1 MYCVNKDASPRPT
14 VTQDAKNF
22 CRYSTNA
29 LAQYIV
35 TVSHDTVRRV
45 PVHYSPRG
53 PDRPVA
59 ATALAG
65 GDRALVAALEDTTRL
80 HPLGN
85 ASRA

>member
-1 MYCVNKDASPRPT
+1 MYLVNKDALPRPT
-14 VTQDAKNF
+14 VTQDAKKF

-35 TVSHDTVRRV
+35 TVSHDTVRTGCLFTIRHEDRIDRSRRPHWPAV
-45 PVHYSPRG
+45 TAPLSP
-53 PDRPVA
+53 
-59 ATALAG
+59 LSS
-65 GDRALVAALEDTTRL
+65 TTRL